1 MSDLADA
8 LVTAFF
14 VTAAVAAGM
23 GFWWSLWPPDEQ
35 RPETLT
41 DRWRTLTQKLPK

>member
-1 MSDLADA
+1 MSILADA

-14 VTAAVAAGM
+14 LTATAAAGL

-35 RPETLT
+35 RTETLT
-41 DRWRTLTQKLPK
+41 DRWRKLTEELPK